1 MLDEEIYE
9 KVKKMISETLGVDEK
24 EVKPEAKLV
33 DELGVDSIGMLDLLL
48 KFEDEFNISIPD
60 QDAEKITKVQD
71 IIDYLKTKI

>member
-1 MLDEEIYE
+1 VLDEEIYE

>member
-9 KVKKMISETLGVDEK
+9 KIKKMISETLGVDEK

-60 QDAEKITKVQD
+60 QDAEKITRVQD

>member
-60 QDAEKITKVQD
+60 QDAEKITRVQD